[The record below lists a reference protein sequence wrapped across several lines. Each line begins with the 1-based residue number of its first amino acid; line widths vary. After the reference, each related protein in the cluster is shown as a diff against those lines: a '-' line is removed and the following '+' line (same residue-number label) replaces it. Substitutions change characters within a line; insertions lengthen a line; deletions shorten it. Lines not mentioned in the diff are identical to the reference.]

1 MQVRFLSWLL
11 KYKTMSY
18 TEKEKFE
25 NVQYRMDAEGF
36 HYCFEGYSHFEE
48 IEDSKFHLLR
58 KKYLEVSKELE
69 DYVNNKCEE
78 LRDE

>member
-1 MQVRFLSWLL
+1 MRS
-11 KYKTMSY
+11 KTMLY

-25 NVQYRMDAEGF
+25 KVRNRRDAEGF
-36 HYCFEGYSHFEE
+36 HYSLVGKSHFEE

-58 KKYLEVSKELE
+58 KKYLEASKELE

-78 LRDE
+78 LKDE